1 METVYAPTVELPM
14 HSHESTYFCFVL
26 EGSFTEIYGR
36 RSRSCRRST
45 LVFHPSGETHSDYF
59 HTGARCFNIQINAE
73 WLERVGQH
81 SSLINTPADFYDE
94 RLSSLAAQVY
104 REFRE
109 DDDFST
115 LAIEGL
121 MLEML
126 AEASR
131 CSVRQSEPRPPRWL
145 RQVRDILDERF
156 GESLTLVAL
165 SETVG
170 VHPVHL
176 AREFRRFYHSTA
188 GEYVRRRRI
197 EAACRAISTTD
208 APLAEIALAT
218 GFFDQ
223 SHFGKIFKQVMRL
236 SPSAYRKSSR
246 LR

>member
-1 METVYAPTVELPM
+1 METVYAPTVELPT

-81 SSLINTPADFYDE
+81 PSLINTPADFYDG
-94 RLSSLAAQVY
+94 RLASLAAQLY

-109 DDDFST
+109 DDEFSR
-115 LAIEGL
+115 LSIEGL
-121 MLEML
+121 TLEML

-131 CSVRQSEPRPPRWL
+131 CSVRKSEPCPPRWL
-145 RQVRDILDERF
+145 RQAREILDERF
-156 GESLTLVAL
+156 EESLTLAAL
-165 SETVG
+165 SESVG

-176 AREFRRFYHSTA
+176 AREFRRFYHCTV
-188 GEYVRRRRI
+188 GGYVRKRRI
-197 EAACRAISTTD
+197 EAACQAISTTD
-208 APLAEIALAT
+208 APLAEIALAA

-246 LR
+246 VR